1 MADRQ
6 PCRTVR
12 GFWLFLRD
20 TVPKALM
27 LVDYGVGIKRLMNG
41 LGVTAYDYVRIT
53 RSAEMSSDFLYNIE
67 EIRHSTLDLA
77 DGLTRM

>member
-1 MADRQ
+1 
-6 PCRTVR
+6 
-12 GFWLFLRD
+12 
-20 TVPKALM
+20 M